1 MSATATA
8 GPPKRKRKLRIVL
21 GTVVAL
27 MVVGILS
34 ALAILDGYA
43 TRKAQEQAAAWSG
56 KLGRK
61 IEVGR
66 ISTTFFTGL
75 GAKVGPV
82 SIGPGQGETE
92 PLLAVGSVEV
102 KVAALRAL
110 FSLGKRV
117 EVRSAEV
124 SGLELNMVRY
134 ADGTTNL
141 ERLQER
147 LAEVQAQEGKQQ
159 EPKTAPEPK
168 TATDLSAVRVDHAA
182 LRDGRITFVD
192 RSNKGANALAV
203 RQIDLAVDDLRAG
216 APLKVSLKAAVLAN
230 KQNLALD
237 LYAAPLPKTL
247 VPTPTRVTLKVQ
259 PAIDLAPLGPF
270 LPRGVGLEA
279 GTLDADFDA
288 SLGAAVAGGKGPTRI
303 KGAVHALALKF
314 AGASAG
320 KPLDVVLDT
329 DVTGDAEKGDVSLDR
344 LKLDFGPAG
353 LSGKGRALGLMSGAP
368 KIEGLEITSH
378 DLDPAKLAAYYPPLR
393 KALGGELSGPIGISV
408 RGAGT
413 AAAQQLQA
421 TIDLTPVHMAMPLT
435 LAKAAGAPMVVTL
448 QLQGA
453 GARQQRFQ
461 LTVDLAGVDLRP
473 GQSLNKA
480 PGDRLDMH
488 LTGLRKVSGEKQQ
501 LDVSE
506 VDIRAKGDELKGK
519 ATADLDAGKK
529 TKGFDLDLHGS
540 RLNLDQ
546 LLLQTS
552 AKKPQKPQKPPDPKT
567 YEGLSGRAALR
578 LDTVVYKKQQMR
590 NAVVVAKL
598 EGDALTLEQAGLEAF
613 SGKVDAAG
621 TSLRL
626 AHPDAPFHAKAKV
639 SNLQLDQAT
648 AMVASKK
655 VLGGKLDAS
664 ADLTGAGRESE
675 SIRKTLTGNV
685 NGHLL
690 DGVFYGKD
698 LVAEVTGPLAKSLPF
713 GLAGK
718 SGSGGQTSL
727 GKDVPISITV
737 ANGEARLAQ
746 PLVLKLPEA
755 DITLTGAMTLDG
767 RLDMPATVA
776 LWPGTVSKVTGG
788 KASVNAPVPVTM
800 RLVGPVSAP
809 TVTNLDLKD
818 AVASIVKGAAAGAL
832 GKVLGGSGQ
841 GGAEQQA
848 REAAQKQEQAAQQK
862 AQEAAKKAA
871 DQASNKLKGLFG
883 R

>member
-1 MSATATA
+1 MTDRPTPEPFA
-8 GPPKRKRKLRIVL
+8 PKRKLRVVL
-21 GTVVAL
+21 AAAAAL
-27 MVVGILS
+27 IVVGLFI
-34 ALAILDGYA
+34 ALAVLDGYA
-43 TRKAQEQAAAWSG
+43 TRKAQEQAIAWSG

-82 SIGPGQGETE
+82 SIGPGKGETE
-92 PLLAVGSVEV
+92 PLLGIGSVEV

-124 SGLELNMVRY
+124 SGLELNVVRY

-141 ERLQER
+141 ERLQQR
-147 LAEVQAQEGKQQ
+147 LAEVQAQEGKKQEQQ
-159 EPKTAPEPK
+159 PK

-192 RSNKGANALAV
+192 RSSKGANALAV

-216 APLKVSLKAAVLAN
+216 APLKISLKAAVLAKN
-230 KQNLALD
+230 QNLALD

-270 LPRGVGLEA
+270 LPSDVGLEA

-288 SLGAAVAGGKGPTRI
+288 ALGAAVAGGKGPTRI

-353 LSGKGRALGLMSGAP
+353 ITGKGRALGLMSGTP

-378 DLDPAKLAAYYPPLR
+378 DLDPSKLAAYYPPLR
-393 KALGGELSGPIGISV
+393 KSLGGEVSGPIGVSV

-413 AAAQQLQA
+413 EAAQQLEVK
-421 TIDLTPVHMAMPLT
+421 IDFTPVRIALPLT
-435 LAKAAGAPMVVTL
+435 LAKAAGAPMVFTL
-448 QLQGA
+448 RLQGA
-453 GARQQRFQ
+453 GAREQRFQ
-461 LTVDLAGVDLRP
+461 LTADLAGVDLRP
-473 GQSLNKA
+473 GQSLDKA
-480 PGDRLDMH
+480 PGDRLDVNVA
-488 LTGLRKVSGEKQQ
+488 GLRKVSGEKQH

-506 VDIRAKGDELKGK
+506 LGIRAKGDELKGK
-519 ATADLDAGKK
+519 ATADLDAGKE
-529 TKGFDLDLHGS
+529 TRRFDVELHGS
-540 RLNLDQ
+540 RLDLDK
-546 LLLQTS
+546 LLLETGAS
-552 AKKPQKPQKPPDPKT
+552 AKKPQKKPPPDPKT
-567 YEGLSGRAALR
+567 FEGLSGRAALR

-598 EGDALTLEQAGLEAF
+598 EGDALTLEQAGLDAF
-613 SGKVDAAG
+613 SGKVDVAG

-639 SNLQLDQAT
+639 SNVQLDQAT
-648 AMVASKK
+648 AVATPKK
-655 VLGGKLDAS
+655 VLGGKFDAS
-664 ADLTGAGRESE
+664 ADFSGAGREPE
-675 SIRKTLTGNV
+675 SIRKSLTGNL
-685 NGHLL
+685 NGHVL

-698 LVAEVTGPLAKSLPF
+698 LVAAVTGPLAKSLPF

-718 SGSGGQTSL
+718 SGTGGQTSL

-737 ANGEARLAQ
+737 ANGAARLAK
-746 PLVLKLPEA
+746 PIVLKLPEA

-767 RLDMPATVA
+767 RLDVPGTVA
-776 LWPGTVSKVTGG
+776 LWPATIAKLTGG
-788 KASVNAPVPVTM
+788 KASVSEPVPVKL
-800 RLVGPVSAP
+800 RLVGPVTAP
-809 TVTNLDLKD
+809 EIADLDLKD

-832 GKVLGGSGQ
+832 GRMLGGSGQ
-841 GGAEQQA
+841 GGAQQQA

-871 DQASNKLKGLFG
+871 DQASSELKGLFG

>member
-1 MSATATA
+1 MPSTA
-8 GPPKRKRKLRIVL
+8 KRKLGIVL
-21 GTVVAL
+21 GAAAALIVVAIAI
-27 MVVGILS
+27 G
-34 ALAILDGYA
+34 LAILDGYA
-43 TRKAQEQAAAWSG
+43 TRKAQEQAVAWSG

-66 ISTTFFTGL
+66 VSTTFFTGL

-92 PLLAVGSVEV
+92 PLLGVASVEV

-124 SGLELNMVRY
+124 SGLELNLVRY

-141 ERLQER
+141 ERLQNR
-147 LAEVQAQEGKQQ
+147 LAEVQAQEGKTQ
-159 EPKTAPEPK
+159 EPKTQEPK
-168 TATDLSAVRVDHAA
+168 PESDLSAVRVDHAA

-192 RSNKGANALAV
+192 RSSKGANALAV

-216 APLKVSLKAAVLAN
+216 APLKISLKAAVLAKN
-230 KQNLALD
+230 QNLALD
-237 LYAAPLPKTL
+237 VYAAPLPKTL
-247 VPTPTRVTLKVQ
+247 VPTPTRLTLKVQ

-270 LPRGVGLEA
+270 LPRDVGLEA

-288 SLGAAVAGGKGPTRI
+288 ALGAAVPGGKGPTRI

-353 LSGKGRALGLMSGAP
+353 ITGKGRALGLMSGTP

-393 KALGGELSGPIGISV
+393 KGLGGELSGPIGISV

-413 AAAQQLQA
+413 EAKQQLQA
-421 TIDLTPVHMAMPLT
+421 TIDLTPVRMALPLT

-448 QLQGA
+448 QLQGS
-453 GARQQRFQ
+453 GAREQRFH
-461 LTVDLAGVDLRP
+461 LKADLAGVDLRP

-480 PGDRLDMH
+480 PGDRLDVDVA
-488 LTGLRKVSGEKQQ
+488 GLRKVSGEKQH

-506 VDIRAKGDELKGK
+506 LGIRAKNDELKGK
-519 ATADLDAGKK
+519 ATVDLDAGKK
-529 TKGFDLDLHGS
+529 TKGFDLELHGS
-540 RLNLDQ
+540 RLDLDQ
-546 LLLQTS
+546 LLLETG
-552 AKKPQKPQKPPDPKT
+552 AKKPQKPQKPPDPTT
-567 YEGLSGRAALR
+567 YAGLSGRATLR

-598 EGDALTLEQAGLEAF
+598 EGDSLTLEQAGLDAF
-613 SGKVDAAG
+613 SGKVDASG

-648 AMVASKK
+648 AVVTPKK
-655 VLGGKLDAS
+655 VIGGKLDAS
-664 ADLTGAGRESE
+664 ADLSGAGREME
-675 SIRKTLTGNV
+675 SIRKSLTGNV

-698 LVAEVTGPLAKSLPF
+698 LVAAVTGPLAKSLPF
-713 GLAGK
+713 GLSGK
-718 SGSGGQTSL
+718 SGAGGQTSL

-737 ANGEARLAQ
+737 ANGEARLAK
-746 PLVLKLPEA
+746 PIVVKLPEA
-755 DITLTGAMTLDG
+755 DISLTGAMTLDG
-767 RLDMPATVA
+767 RLDMPGTVA
-776 LWPGTVSKVTGG
+776 LQPATIAKLTGG
-788 KASVNAPVPVTM
+788 KASVSEPVPVKL

-809 TVTNLDLKD
+809 EVTVLDLKD

-832 GKVLGGSGQ
+832 GRMLGGSGQ
-841 GGAEQQA
+841 GDPQQQA
-848 REAAQKQEQAAQQK
+848 RESAQKQEQAAQQK

-871 DQASNKLKGLFG
+871 DQASSKLKGLFG